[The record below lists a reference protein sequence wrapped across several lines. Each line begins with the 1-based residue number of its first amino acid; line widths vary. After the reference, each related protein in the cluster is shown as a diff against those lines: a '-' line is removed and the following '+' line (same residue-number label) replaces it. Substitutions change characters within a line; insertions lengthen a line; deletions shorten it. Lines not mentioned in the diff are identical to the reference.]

1 MSYKINFGEN
11 TDVEYYE
18 TIEEVEEIV
27 NEYVLNH
34 LQYGEDFEEEKQKFM
49 KNNVRVQ

>member
-1 MSYKINFGEN
+1 MSYKIVFGEN

-18 TIEEVEEIV
+18 TAEEVEEVV

-34 LQYGEDFEEEKQKFM
+34 LQYGEDFEEEKTKFM
-49 KNNVRVQ
+49 QNSVVKQ